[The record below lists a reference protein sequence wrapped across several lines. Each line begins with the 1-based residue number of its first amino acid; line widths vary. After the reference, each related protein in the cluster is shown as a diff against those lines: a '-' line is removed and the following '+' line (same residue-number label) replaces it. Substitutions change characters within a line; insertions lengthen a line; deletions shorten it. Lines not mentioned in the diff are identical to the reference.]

1 MICPLSRCNNSLS
14 TCNCNCAFYTKPQN
28 DTVSCLLA
36 AALRKYLNTPIAN
49 PYPHAEYPNSNT
61 GKDSHSDYWEQLS
74 SKEETKIQSR
84 FPHDD
89 WDNPTCGWET
99 WRIQDNPV
107 LSSNRERQEPVFQPP
122 RVEKSPW

>member
-61 GKDSHSDYWEQLS
+61 GKDSHSDYW
-74 SKEETKIQSR
+74 
-84 FPHDD
+84 
-89 WDNPTCGWET
+89 DNPTYGWEK
-99 WRIQDNPV
+99 DDPV
-107 LSSNRERQEPVFQPP
+107 LSSNREYRKNLKEEGF
-122 RVEKSPW
+122 